1 MQFDKF
7 LCLCIRSI
15 ASYFFILSILRLR
28 IFHCGVAK
36 VSQSVYVNM
45 QQVRRSED
53 TLSQEKFQLYA
64 LKITSQ
70 AAFGCHF
77 YLKCYLVC
85 GVGL

>member
-53 TLSQEKFQLYA
+53 MLSQEKFA

-70 AAFGCHF
+70 AAFDCLF
-77 YLKCYLVC
+77 FFKCYLVC